1 MIKIN
6 KFVLIICFLVLLLMF
21 IICKNDIINVIK
33 NLCNNSFVGGNTEES
48 SILKDK
54 INSRNIE
61 LEKMRAE
68 LESLRSN
75 INNEKNNLNNTNVN
89 NTNVNNT
96 NVNSNTSNNMFRSNI
111 SDNTIKSSNLNNR
124 QILENTNND
133 ATQSILENDITLN
146 NVTEDSE
153 DINSD
158 NINSDNI
165 TSEEIGSE
173 DVPTI
178 KNPVKPY
185 EDMCEDDYNNKKK
198 KSKYMDLKLELNTT
212 SYLEPF
218 NSGDYNEYGNFNC

>member
-33 NLCNNSFVGGNTEES
+33 NLCNNSFVGGNTEDA

-54 INSRNIE
+54 INNRNIE
-61 LEKMRAE
+61 LDKIRAE

-75 INNEKNNLNNTNVN
+75 TNEANKLNNTNL
-89 NTNVNNT
+89 
-96 NVNSNTSNNMFRSNI
+96 NSNTTNNMYKNNI

-133 ATQSILENDITLN
+133 ATQSIIENDITLN
-146 NVTEDSE
+146 TITEDSE
-153 DINSD
+153 DISEE
-158 NINSDNI
+158 IG
-165 TSEEIGSE
+165 SEEIGSE

-185 EDMCEDDYNNKKK
+185 EDMCEDDYTSKKK

-218 NSGDYNEYGNFNC
+218 NNNDFNEYGNFNC